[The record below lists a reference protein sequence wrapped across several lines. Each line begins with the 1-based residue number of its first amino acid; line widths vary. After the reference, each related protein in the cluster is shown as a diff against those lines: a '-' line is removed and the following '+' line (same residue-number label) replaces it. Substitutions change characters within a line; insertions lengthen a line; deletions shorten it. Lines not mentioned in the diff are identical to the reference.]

1 MVQASA
7 TSATSSIYTSCGCDF
22 DVFCKL
28 FPIYFPGIFAKA
40 IYATIAARQREA
52 LKNLANSKA
61 KVAFCPILKGA
72 IIESWAAS
80 QMIAM
85 DAESWKSWKSLQEI
99 LEKCEEQL
107 AIAEQ
112 WVAPEDLMS
121 KLSSTQKQAV
131 GNAMSASPGS
141 WVEQC
146 SRRHV
151 SCIAATHP
159 CAVGDSRAMSHLDAH
174 MSPCPETTPAS
185 RCWSWAWRKA
195 APEPSELNKDQQ
207 LANRMMQKISK
218 CRMEAVALDG
228 LEMLME
234 PLAKA
239 NPNAKVVMLNWRTFP
254 QWRKSLDVFTPK
266 LVVMVFHN
274 VISGLLPWLALLQPL
289 DRWISGNVVENVLR
303 SGGPPITEVSGPL
316 VWLSFYT
323 KVDDYFPKEQVFQ
336 WDPRKNTLEELCA
349 FLEISPCPKKG
360 KESWHSI
367 GAFIA
372 KLFSAGRSRGC
383 IRRRVGCVKGF
394 PGRTP
399 WRYLRFSATLL
410 VQGIRLLVFA
420 LLVAPACLYIGLQ
433 YFRSPQID
441 RAVRY
446 GQKPRQFLDIYYPT
460 KEATSSTGNPP
471 VVITVMGDPGSC
483 AKRQDL
489 KMAMLWAS
497 CCNHPTT
504 NDSDVV
510 NVQEGEP
517 LLGATWLT
525 QKATIDAK
533 ETERTA
539 AEAVEETLQVQDTGA
554 ETSPKRAVSEV
565 DPIKKIINSVAP
577 MVRNRIDTR
586 TRKNPMPS
594 RRFTAG
600 VGAAAPASP
609 PTSPTDPADAAAG
622 ASAASAAARASAASA
637 ASTARASAAS
647 AARSS
652 SASAVNGDRGSQRN
666 SQMSQRSTKRTRN
679 SAMSNHSSASA
690 MFLQGIGID
699 VRRRGR
705 ASVLSHHHGRVREDY
720 ELLESLGVGGFGEV
734 FRGQRKQDGHLC
746 AIKSVDLEKTD
757 PEVFQIE
764 LDQARQLKHPNVVR
778 LLSAYRDETAFWL
791 VMELYPGG
799 DLMGEI
805 LDYNFRRSEDN
816 GFWTVGIP
824 DDRLARY
831 AYQIFSGLAYLHY
844 HKIVHRDWATE
855 SGWFL
860 GIPH

>member
-159 CAVGDSRAMSHLDAH
+159 CAVGDSRAMSH
-174 MSPCPETTPAS
+174 
-185 RCWSWAWRKA
+185 
-195 APEPSELNKDQQ
+195 
-207 LANRMMQKISK
+207 
-218 CRMEAVALDG
+218 
-228 LEMLME
+228 
-234 PLAKA
+234 
-239 NPNAKVVMLNWRTFP
+239 
-254 QWRKSLDVFTPK
+254 
-266 LVVMVFHN
+266 
-274 VISGLLPWLALLQPL
+274 
-289 DRWISGNVVENVLR
+289 
-303 SGGPPITEVSGPL
+303 
-316 VWLSFYT
+316 
-323 KVDDYFPKEQVFQ
+323 
-336 WDPRKNTLEELCA
+336 
-349 FLEISPCPKKG
+349 
-360 KESWHSI
+360 
-367 GAFIA
+367 A